1 MGNRY
6 VILSRGVSSIL
17 DASRDILIW
26 GRGMNVNA
34 VKHQAKLLEWKDR
47 VTDCRSSGM
56 SVKEWCKEN
65 GCSPKTYY
73 RWEQEILGK
82 VRQIAKAP
90 SQPVLA
96 ELPLAAPA
104 QNCSLKRDVFVPAAV
119 IRIGQMELEL
129 SNTVSAELLSHLKG
143 LMRLAE

>member
-1 MGNRY
+1 M
-6 VILSRGVSSIL
+6 
-17 DASRDILIW
+17 
-26 GRGMNVNA
+26 
-34 VKHQAKLLEWKDR
+34 Q
-47 VTDCRSSGM
+47 
-56 SVKEWCKEN
+56 N

-96 ELPLAAPA
+96 ELPLAKPV
-104 QNCSLKRDVFVPAAV
+104 QDCSLKRAVFVPAAV

-129 SNTVSAELLSHLKG
+129 SNTVSAELLSQLKG
-143 LMRLAE
+143 LMRFVE

>member
-1 MGNRY
+1 MRSRY
-6 VILSRGVSSIL
+6 AILSRGVSSIL
-17 DASRDILIW
+17 GTSRDFLIW

-82 VRQIAKAP
+82 VRQIAKTQ

-129 SNTVSAELLSHLKG
+129 SNTVSTELLSQLKG
-143 LMRLAE
+143 LMRLVE

>member
-1 MGNRY
+1 
-6 VILSRGVSSIL
+6 
-17 DASRDILIW
+17 
-26 GRGMNVNA
+26 MNVNA

-73 RWEQEILGK
+73 RGEQEILGK
-82 VRQIAKAP
+82 VRQIAKTQ

-143 LMRLAE
+143 LMRLVE

>member
-1 MGNRY
+1 M
-6 VILSRGVSSIL
+6 
-17 DASRDILIW
+17 D
-26 GRGMNVNA
+26 VNA

-47 VTDCRSSGM
+47 V
-56 SVKEWCKEN
+56 KEWSEEN

-82 VRQIAKAP
+82 VRQIAKTQ

-96 ELPLAAPA
+96 ELPLPKPV
-104 QNCSLKRDVFVPAAV
+104 QDCSLKRDVFVPTAV

-129 SNTVSAELLSHLKG
+129 SNTVSAELLSQLKG
-143 LMRLAE
+143 LMRFVE

>member
-82 VRQIAKAP
+82 VRQIAKTQ

-129 SNTVSAELLSHLKG
+129 SNTVSTELLSQLKG
-143 LMRLAE
+143 LMRLVE

>member
-1 MGNRY
+1 MGTNMAY
-6 VILSRGVSSIL
+6 WSRGVSTL
-17 DASRDILIW
+17 LETLHIW
-26 GRGMNVNA
+26 GKSMNVNA

-47 VTDCRSSGM
+47 VADCRSSGM
-56 SVKEWCKEN
+56 SVKHWCEEN

-96 ELPLAAPA
+96 ELPLTKPV
-104 QNCSLKRDVFVPAAV
+104 QDCSLKRDVFVPAAV

-129 SNTVSAELLSHLKG
+129 SNTVSTELLSQLKG
-143 LMRLAE
+143 LMRLVE